1 MAILKIARM
10 GHPVLMGRAEEVPDP
25 TAREVRRLVD
35 DMIETMNEDN
45 GAGLAAPQIHV
56 PRRIIV
62 FRAPAERAAAD
73 AGELATDTAKDTDVS
88 PLVVLIN
95 PELEAV
101 GEEVMEGFEACLSVP
116 GLTGLVRRLAHIRYR
131 GFGPDGRVIEAE
143 ATGFHARVVQHE
155 TDHLDGILYPMR
167 MHDLRMFG
175 FDDEIRRRMQDGQ
188 RAAEAADHEDTAP
201 KEAASSEAGA

>member
-25 TAREVRRLVD
+25 TSREVRRLLD

-62 FRAPAERAAAD
+62 FRAPPERAGGD
-73 AGELATDTAKDTDVS
+73 SEDTAAETDIS

-131 GFGPDGRVIEAE
+131 GFAPDGRLIEAE

-188 RAAEAADHEDTAP
+188 RAAEEDEAA
-201 KEAASSEAGA
+201 KETASSEAGA

>member
-10 GHPVLMGRAEEVPDP
+10 GHPVLTVRAEEVPDP
-25 TAREVRRLVD
+25 TSREVRRLVD

-56 PRRIIV
+56 PRRIII
-62 FRAPAERAAAD
+62 FRAPPERAGERAGAD
-73 AGELATDTAKDTDVS
+73 GEDTDVS
-88 PLVVLIN
+88 ALVVLIN

-131 GFGPDGRVIEAE
+131 GLAPDGRMIEAE

-155 TDHLDGILYPMR
+155 NDHLDGILYPMR
-167 MHDLRMFG
+167 MHDLRLFG
-175 FDDEIRRRMQDGQ
+175 FDDEMRRRLKEPETQAPG
-188 RAAEAADHEDTAP
+188 EADQEDAAP